1 MFFVFNKRKI
11 NSYLISIST
20 VVVLFGISMFVNN
33 NSKLNSTIETST
45 ESISSLPIYKA
56 ETEIKKVA
64 ISINCSENVENIESI
79 IDSLSKMKVKATFYI
94 TGEVAA
100 KYPDKVKK
108 IVDNGNEVGNLSYH
122 YTNLKNKN
130 KDEIKEE
137 IESCTKEIEKITNTK
152 VKTFRAPYGEC
163 SNTITKE
170 AQEQNLVT
178 VQWNVDSLDYN
189 GLNSEEMCE
198 RINEGLVPGSIIL
211 LHNNGKYTAD
221 SIEDI
226 IHNIQKQ
233 EYNICT
239 VSDLLG
245 LQNSTKVN

>member
-11 NSYLISIST
+11 NSYLISIAT
-20 VVVLFGISMFVNN
+20 VVILLGISMFANN
-33 NSKLNSTIETST
+33 NLNSTIETSAG
-45 ESISSLPIYKA
+45 SMSSQPIYKV